1 MIISLSK
8 HVKANGNNPILPPS
22 QITSEARVMTEQGES
37 QGMGYRG
44 GTMPEN
50 TGFPLP
56 CLPLCAGACHWDSR
70 PCGRCCRG
78 HCGPSRPDLRE
89 KQGQWHERGAV
100 RVKVSKDPAHQL
112 GGTHAVLPSTRCWAL
127 EKAGKMPYSLWW
139 SQHPAQYLAEWA
151 HNDCVQWGPG
161 THLHF
166 SRGTWNE
173 TGSHPFIHLLNSSL
187 STAFFVEHANGGLM
201 EGGPV
206 LTFPSSFIQRALEMF
221 GKWCL

>member
-44 GTMPEN
+44 GTMPESN

-78 HCGPSRPDLRE
+78 ALWPQPSRP
-89 KQGQWHERGAV
+89 QGEARAVTRERGGQG
-100 RVKVSKDPAHQL
+100 KGFQGPCSPA
-112 GGTHAVLPSTRCWAL
+112 GWDACSVLPSTRCWAL

-173 TGSHPFIHLLNSSL
+173 TVVTHSFTYSIAAYQQPSL
-187 STAFFVEHANGGLM
+187 WNMQMVAWWREGL
-201 EGGPV
+201 
-206 LTFPSSFIQRALEMF
+206 
-221 GKWCL
+221 C